1 MSNANVKIIEEL
13 KEFISIIVQQP
24 DLLKQFCN
32 SSSDFSRNRKLPFER
47 IVLLIVKLCKK
58 TLSVELEQFFE
69 DIKLQTSCS
78 VSAFTQQ
85 RMKLNPEF
93 YRVWNELL
101 YSCYY
106 HYYNKEVKK
115 WKGYRLIA
123 ADGSNVS
130 LVKTPLLE
138 KYFGGQSNQHGTFVQ
153 AKTFYCYDVLNEL
166 VVRSQI
172 APFRTGELNM
182 AYSLI
187 DDLEDDMLM
196 IYDRNFCSYKM
207 VALHLWREKE
217 IKFVI
222 RARETHKA
230 VSSFIKSGKT
240 SDEVLLKPTH
250 EAIKRMRESGYI
262 ITKKTLLKV
271 RLVRVELNETI
282 EVLMTNLWEEDGH
295 PSSEF
300 KALYFKRWGVETNI
314 SRQKNILQLES
325 FSGLKPISIEQDF
338 YATVFVANLFSVLT
352 KEAQNTIEATI
363 AKRKYPMKINGNKS
377 FGKLKGNIISL
388 FVSEKPEVIL
398 EKLHQYF
405 IRDPLPVRDN
415 RSFPRVIKNKQSKSK
430 HKTFMNYKPAF

>member
-115 WKGYRLIA
+115 WKDYRLIA

>member
-1 MSNANVKIIEEL
+1 MLETNVKIIEEL
-13 KEFISIIVQQP
+13 KEFISIIVQRP
-24 DLLKQFCN
+24 DVLKQFCN
-32 SSSDFSRNRKLPFER
+32 NESDFIRSRKLPFER

-69 DIKLQTSCS
+69 GINLQTSCS

-101 YSCYY
+101 YCCYY
-106 HYYNKEVKK
+106 HYYSKEVKK

-130 LVKTPLLE
+130 LVKTPSLE

-166 VVRSQI
+166 VIHSEI
-172 APFRTGELNM
+172 APFRKGEVNM

-187 DDLEDDMLM
+187 DNLQDDMLM
-196 IYDRNFCSYKM
+196 LYDRNFCSYKM
-207 VALHLWREKE
+207 VALHLWQEKE

-222 RARETHKA
+222 RAKETHKV

-240 SDEVLLKPTH
+240 SEEVFLKPT
-250 EAIKRMRESGYI
+250 ENSIKGLHQSGYI
-262 ITKKTLLKV
+262 VTKNTLLKV
-271 RLVRVELNETI
+271 RLIRVDLDQTV
-282 EVLMTNLWEEDGH
+282 EVLMTNLWEIDGYLI
-295 PSSEF
+295 SEF
-300 KALYFKRWGVETNI
+300 KALYFKRWGVEINI

-338 YATVFVANLFSVLT
+338 YATIFVTNLFSILT
-352 KEAQNTIEATI
+352 KEAQNTIEATMI
-363 AKRKYPMKINGNKS
+363 KRKYPMKINGNKS

-388 FVSEKPEVIL
+388 FATQKPEIIL
-398 EKLHQYF
+398 EKLHQCF
-405 IRDPLPVRDN
+405 IRDPLPVRFN
-415 RSFPRVIKNKQSKSK
+415 RSFPRIVKNKQSKSK

>member
-1 MSNANVKIIEEL
+1 MPNANVKIIEEL
-13 KEFISIIVQQP
+13 KEFISIIVQRP

-47 IVLLIVKLCKK
+47 IVLLIAKLCKK

-69 DIKLQTSCS
+69 DINLQTSCS

-85 RMKLNPEF
+85 RMKLSPEF

-101 YSCYY
+101 CSCYY
-106 HYYNKEVKK
+106 HYYNNEVRK

-172 APFRTGELNM
+172 APFRTGELNI

-187 DDLEDDMLM
+187 DNLEDDMLM

-207 VALHLWREKE
+207 VALHLWQEKE

-230 VSSFIKSGKT
+230 ITSFIKGGKI
-240 SDEVLLKPTH
+240 SEEVLLKPTSG
-250 EAIKRMRESGYI
+250 AIKALHESGYVV
-262 ITKKTLLKV
+262 TKNTLLKV
-271 RLVRVELNETI
+271 RLVRVELNGTV
-282 EVLMTNLWEEDGH
+282 EVLMTNLWEEDQY

-300 KALYFKRWGVETNI
+300 KTLYFKRWGVETNI

-325 FSGLKPISIEQDF
+325 FSGYTPISIEQDF

-352 KEAQNTIEATI
+352 KETQNTIEATMV
-363 AKRKYPMKINGNKS
+363 KRKYPMKINSNKS

-388 FVSEKPEVIL
+388 FVSEKPEIIL
-398 EKLHQYF
+398 EKLYQGF
-405 IRDPLPVRDN
+405 IRDPLPVRSN
-415 RSFPRVIKNKQSKSK
+415 RSFPRIVKNKQSKSK

>member
-1 MSNANVKIIEEL
+1 MLNTNIKIIEEL
-13 KEFISIIVQQP
+13 KEFISIIVQRP
-24 DLLKQFCN
+24 DLLKHFCN
-32 SSSDFSRNRKLPFER
+32 RSSDFSRNRKLPFER

-69 DIKLQTSCS
+69 DINLQTSCS

-93 YRVWNELL
+93 YSVWNELL
-101 YSCYY
+101 CCCYY
-106 HYYNKEVKK
+106 HYYNEEVKR

-130 LVKTPLLE
+130 LVKTPMLK

-166 VVRSQI
+166 AVHSRIVPSHI
-172 APFRTGELNM
+172 GELSI

-187 DDLEDDMLM
+187 DNLEEDMLM
-196 IYDRNFCSYKM
+196 IYDRNFCCYKM
-207 VALHLWREKE
+207 VALHLWQEKE

-222 RARETHKA
+222 RAKETQKII
-230 VSSFIKSGKT
+230 SSFIKSGKI
-240 SDEVLLKPTH
+240 SEEVLLKPTSN
-250 EAIKRMRESGYI
+250 AIKELFKSGYI
-262 ITKKTLLKV
+262 VTKNTSLKV
-271 RLVRVELNETI
+271 RLVRVELNETV

-325 FSGLKPISIEQDF
+325 FSGFTDISVKQDF
-338 YATVFVANLFSVLT
+338 YATVFVANLFSVLS
-352 KEAQNTIEATI
+352 KEAQNTIEVTMAR
-363 AKRKYPMKINGNKS
+363 RKYPMKINGNKS
-377 FGKLKGNIISL
+377 LGKLKGNIVSL

-398 EKLHQYF
+398 EKLYRCF
-405 IRDPLPVRDN
+405 LRDPLPVRLN
-415 RSFPRVIKNKQSKSK
+415 RSFPRVVKNKQLKSK

>member
-1 MSNANVKIIEEL
+1 MLETNVKIIEEL
-13 KEFISIIVQQP
+13 KEFISIIVQSP
-24 DLLKQFCN
+24 DLLSQFCN
-32 SSSDFSRNRKLPFER
+32 HESDFIRSRKLPFER

-69 DIKLQTSCS
+69 GINLQTSCS
-78 VSAFTQQ
+78 VSAFSQQ

-130 LVKTPLLE
+130 LVKTPCLE
-138 KYFGGQSNQHGTFVQ
+138 QYFGGQSNQHGTFVQ

-166 VVRSQI
+166 VIRSEI

-187 DDLEDDMLM
+187 DDLQDDMLM
-196 IYDRNFCSYKM
+196 LYDRNFCSYKM
-207 VALHLWREKE
+207 VALHLWQEKE

-222 RARETHKA
+222 RARETHK
-230 VSSFIKSGKT
+230 VVRSFIKSGKT
-240 SDEVLLKPTH
+240 SEEVLLKPTDKS
-250 EAIKRMRESGYI
+250 IKTLYQSGYAV
-262 ITKKTLLKV
+262 TKNTLLKV
-271 RLVRVELNETI
+271 RLIRVDLDQTV
-282 EVLMTNLWEEDGH
+282 EVLMTNLWEIDGH
-295 PSSEF
+295 LINEF
-300 KALYFKRWGVETNI
+300 KALYFKRWGVEINI

-325 FSGLKPISIEQDF
+325 FSGLKPISVEQDF
-338 YATVFVANLFSVLT
+338 YATIFVTNLFSILT
-352 KEAQNTIEATI
+352 KEAQNTIDATMV
-363 AKRKYPMKINGNKS
+363 KRKYPMKINGNKS
-377 FGKLKGNIISL
+377 FGKLKGYIVSL
-388 FVSEKPEVIL
+388 FVTEEPKIIL
-398 EKLHQYF
+398 EKLHQCF
-405 IRDPLPVRDN
+405 IRDPLPVRSN
-415 RSFPRVIKNKQSKSK
+415 RSFPRIIKNKQSKSK

>member
-1 MSNANVKIIEEL
+1 M
-13 KEFISIIVQQP
+13 
-24 DLLKQFCN
+24 
-32 SSSDFSRNRKLPFER
+32 
-47 IVLLIVKLCKK
+47 
-58 TLSVELEQFFE
+58 
-69 DIKLQTSCS
+69 
-78 VSAFTQQ
+78 
-85 RMKLNPEF
+85 
-93 YRVWNELL
+93 
-101 YSCYY
+101 
-106 HYYNKEVKK
+106 
-115 WKGYRLIA
+115 
-123 ADGSNVS
+123 
-130 LVKTPLLE
+130 LE

-271 RLVRVELNETI
+271 RLVRVELNEMI

-300 KALYFKRWGVETNI
+300 KALYFGSHKNLGSNYI
-314 SRQKNILQLES
+314 YQKNKLSGFLFILS
-325 FSGLKPISIEQDF
+325 FSSQGF
-338 YATVFVANLFSVLT
+338 
-352 KEAQNTIEATI
+352 
-363 AKRKYPMKINGNKS
+363 
-377 FGKLKGNIISL
+377 
-388 FVSEKPEVIL
+388 VIL
-398 EKLHQYF
+398 F
-405 IRDPLPVRDN
+405 
-415 RSFPRVIKNKQSKSK
+415 
-430 HKTFMNYKPAF
+430 